1 VSAPDPSPASDPS
14 RAELQ
19 RRTLRVLV
27 ASQVLGGVGVGA
39 GIAVV
44 GLLAYD
50 LSGTESLS
58 GVSATAS
65 VLGAAGAAFAIARI
79 SAARGRRPGLVTGY
93 LLGAVGA
100 VAAVV
105 AAAVG
110 SFPLHVVASL
120 AFGWA
125 SAANLQARYAATDL
139 AAPDASAR
147 ALSTVVWATTVGA
160 VLGPNLTGPGE
171 TVAAM
176 FSLPPLAGPYLF
188 SLVSFLTAAAVQLV
202 GLRPDPLLVVGA
214 AAGRPVGRTAP
225 PPMSSALA
233 TIRGVPP
240 ALASLTAIAAAHAT
254 MVGVMVMTPVHLEHH
269 GAALQVVGLTISLH
283 IAGMY
288 ALSPLMGRAADRIG
302 RVPVMLAGMAQLAV
316 AVILAAVAPPV
327 GSPWFQVA
335 LILLGTGW
343 SACLVAGSTLLT
355 DGVPLDERPTVQGA
369 SDLLMNLAGGVG
381 GILAGIVLA
390 VAGYRAL
397 AFGSLL
403 LLVVPTWL
411 LLRLRWG
418 VPDVA
423 AARGGAGTG
432 PAGLVVQTPDPER
445 AGTTDGGEGGGPVR

>member
-1 VSAPDPSPASDPS
+1 VNPDGRATPTHGAPD
-14 RAELQ
+14 RGQLQ

-44 GLLAYD
+44 GLLAYE

-93 LLGAVGA
+93 LVGAVGA

-105 AAAVG
+105 AAAAG

-139 AAPDASAR
+139 AAPEASAR

-171 TVAAM
+171 AVAAAVA
-176 FSLPPLAGPYLF
+176 LPPLAGPYLF
-188 SLVSFLTAAAVQLV
+188 SLVSFLTAAIVQIV
-202 GLRPDPLLVVGA
+202 WLRPDPLLVAGDD
-214 AAGRPVGRTAP
+214 AGRPVGRTTP
-225 PPMSSALA
+225 PSIPAALTTVRRVPSALA
-233 TIRGVPP
+233 
-240 ALASLTAIAAAHAT
+240 ALTAIAAAHAT

-288 ALSPLMGRAADRIG
+288 ALSPLMGRAADRVG
-302 RVPVMLAGMAQLAV
+302 RVPVVLAGMAQLAV
-316 AVILAAVAPPV
+316 AVTLAALAPPV
-327 GSPWFQVA
+327 GSAWFQLGLV
-335 LILLGTGW
+335 LLGTGW
-343 SACLVAGSTLLT
+343 SSCLVAGSTLLT
-355 DGVPLDERPTVQGA
+355 DAIPRDERPTVQGA

-390 VAGYRAL
+390 LAGYRAL

-403 LLVVPTWL
+403 LLVAPTWL
-411 LLRLRWG
+411 LLRLHQAGRG
-418 VPDVA
+418 ATPTGAPVA
-423 AARGGAGTG
+423 SG
-432 PAGLVVQTPDPER
+432 PAGLIVGSSDEPGEAGPAASPR
-445 AGTTDGGEGGGPVR
+445 A